1 MVTKM
6 IGYIVRWRGE
16 DESMREGKLLQFVS
30 DRFFIY
36 GIVLSGES
44 FEAVK
49 IENLQYRGLDKSSHE

>member
-1 MVTKM
+1 M
-6 IGYIVRWRGE
+6 IGYIVRWRDE

-36 GIVLSGES
+36 GVVLSGEG

-49 IENLQYRGLDKSSHE
+49 IENLQYRGVDKSSYEN